1 MSQFNEIQFILY
13 QLPEE
18 EKSGCFQ
25 NENNHSK
32 FQLPRKSRQHTN
44 KLTISND

>member
-25 NENNHSK
+25 NENNHLK
-32 FQLPRKSRQHTN
+32 FSSEK
-44 KLTISND
+44 ISATYQ